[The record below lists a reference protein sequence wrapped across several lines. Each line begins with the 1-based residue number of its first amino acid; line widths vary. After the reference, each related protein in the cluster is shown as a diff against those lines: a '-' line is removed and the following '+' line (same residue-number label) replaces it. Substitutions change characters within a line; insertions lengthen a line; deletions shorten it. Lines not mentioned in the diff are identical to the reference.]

1 MKDTDLLGDVFQAYF
16 DARKHKRNTASQ
28 LAFEMDCEHNLLELY
43 EEIRQR
49 TYVPSRAVCFIVHYP
64 VKREIFASQFRDRVV
79 HHLLYNYLAPIFELR
94 LIYDC
99 YSCRKGKGTS
109 FGIDRF
115 EHHIRSC
122 SDNYRKQA
130 WVLKLDVKGYFMSI
144 DRYKLHTLVVSTL
157 EKYWKSRSGD
167 GRKRGECVDK
177 ETILYLLHQI
187 IYRDPADNCEV
198 RGNRKDWDD
207 LPPSKSLLRSPQGVG
222 LPIGDLTSQ
231 LFSNIYMHELDIF
244 IKETLGCKHYG
255 RYVDDFFIVHESK
268 AFLRDQIPV
277 IRDFLWNELG
287 LTLHPDKIYL
297 QECRKGASFLGG
309 IIKPYRRYATSR
321 SIKSFNK
328 AVDRISATIKS
339 QNERNEQVD
348 KQWLVQQRS
357 VLNSYLG
364 YLSAYK
370 SHKIVFQRL
379 IYSPVLQYFNLPSD
393 CSRVIMKN
401 TTPSPE
407 TESHVAN
414 EDDNVL

>member
-1 MKDTDLLGDVFQAYF
+1 MKDTDLLGDIFQAYF
-16 DARKHKRNTASQ
+16 DARKYKRNTNSQ

-49 TYVPSRAVCFIVHYP
+49 TYVPSRAVCFLVYHP

-130 WVLKLDVKGYFMSI
+130 WILKLDVRGYFMSI
-144 DRYKLHTLVVSTL
+144 DRHKLYTLVVKTL
-157 EKYWKSRSGD
+157 NKYWKSRTDD
-167 GRKRGECVDK
+167 GRKWGECMDK
-177 ETILYLLHQI
+177 ETILYLLHHI
-187 IYRDPADNCEV
+187 IFRDPASNCEV
-198 RGNRKDWDD
+198 RGNKKDWND

-231 LFSNIYMHELDIF
+231 LFSNIYMHELDVF
-244 IKETLGCKHYG
+244 IKETLRCKHYG

-268 AFLRDQIPV
+268 AYLRDQIPV
-277 IRDFLWNELG
+277 IRDFLWKELG
-287 LTLHPDKIYL
+287 LTLHPNKIYL

-309 IIKPYRRYATSR
+309 IIKPYRRYAASR
-321 SIKSFNK
+321 SIKSFSR

-339 QNERNEQVD
+339 QNEPMD

-357 VLNSYLG
+357 ILNSYLG
-364 YLSAYK
+364 YLSGYK
-370 SHKIVFQRL
+370 SHKIVFRRL

-393 CSRVIMKN
+393 CSRIIMKN
-401 TTPSPE
+401 VNLPPAV
-407 TESHVAN
+407 ESCVAN
-414 EDDNVL
+414 ENDSVP